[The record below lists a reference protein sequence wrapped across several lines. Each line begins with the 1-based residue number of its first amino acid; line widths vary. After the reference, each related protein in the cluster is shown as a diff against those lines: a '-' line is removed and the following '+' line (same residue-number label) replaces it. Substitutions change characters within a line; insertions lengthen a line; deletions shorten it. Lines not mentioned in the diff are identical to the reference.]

1 MKPGKQENTE
11 TGFLDTRVISSSGLF
26 PELKLRHYPH
36 AVAATLAALPSMSL
50 IPFSPFLLS

>member
-1 MKPGKQENTE
+1 MQENTE
-11 TGFLDTRVISSSGLF
+11 TGFFDIRVISSSGLF
-26 PELKLRHYPH
+26 PKLKRRHYPY